1 MASSVHVSL
10 NVSDLSKSVAFY
22 RGVFGEPRKL
32 KSDYA
37 KFVNPAPELHLALR
51 PGLGRAS
58 EGGGNGG
65 RGPLNHLG
73 IRVDSIEEVRRWR
86 EGMKERGVVSEEEK
100 REDCCY
106 ALQDKFWL
114 TDPDGNR
121 WEVYTVIEDRDEAA
135 TGAAAACCAR

>member
-10 NVSDLSKSVAFY
+10 TVTDLGRSIAFY
-22 RGVFGEPRKL
+22 RGVFGEPTKH

-37 KFVNPAPELHLALR
+37 KFVNAEPELHLALR
-51 PGLGRAS
+51 PGLTSAAT
-58 EGGGNGG
+58 GGA
-65 RGPLNHLG
+65 LNHLG
-73 IRVDSIEEVRRWR
+73 IRVDSTGDVRRWR
-86 EGMKERGVVSEEEK
+86 EEMRQRGVVSEEEK

-106 ALQDKFWL
+106 ALQDKFWV

-135 TGAAAACCAR
+135 QAGQACCSP

>member
-10 NVSDLSKSVAFY
+10 TVSDLSKSVDFY
-22 RGVFGEPRKL
+22 RGVFGEPRKR

-37 KFVNPAPELHLALR
+37 KFVNAEPELHLALR
-51 PGLGRAS
+51 PGLGREA
-58 EGGGNGG
+58 NG
-65 RGPLNHLG
+65 GPLNHLG
-73 IRVDSIEEVRRWR
+73 IRVDSVDEVRSWR
-86 EGMKERGVVSEEEK
+86 EAMKARGVVSEEEK

-121 WEVYTVIEDRDEAA
+121 WEVYTVIEDRDERPEPAS
-135 TGAAAACCAR
+135 AACCAR

>member
-1 MASSVHVSL
+1 VNPEDRIMASSVHVSL
-10 NVSDLSKSVAFY
+10 NVSDLSRSVAFY

-58 EGGGNGG
+58 DVSASAGGSGGGNEG

-86 EGMKERGVVSEEEK
+86 QGMKERGVVSEEEK

-121 WEVYTVIEDRDEAA
+121 
-135 TGAAAACCAR
+135 

>member
-10 NVSDLSKSVAFY
+10 TVSDLSKSVAFY

-51 PGLGRAS
+51 PGLERPA
-58 EGGGNGG
+58 GG
-65 RGPLNHLG
+65 GPLNHLG
-73 IRVDSIEEVRRWR
+73 IRVDSTDEVRRWR
-86 EGMKERGVVSEEEK
+86 DGMKERGVVSEEEK

-114 TDPDGNR
+114 TDPDGNC
-121 WEVYTVIEDRDEAA
+121 WEVYTVIEDRDEVA
-135 TGAAAACCAR
+135 TGAGAACCAK

>member
-10 NVSDLSKSVAFY
+10 TVSDLSKSVAFY

-32 KSDYA
+32 KDDYA

-51 PGLGRAS
+51 PGLERAA
-58 EGGGNGG
+58 GG
-65 RGPLNHLG
+65 GPLNHLG
-73 IRVDSIEEVRRWR
+73 IRVDSIDEVRRWR
-86 EGMKERGVVSEEEK
+86 DGMKERGVVSEEEK

-135 TGAAAACCAR
+135 TGAGAACCAK